1 MDIQIIEG
9 NQRALQ
15 VIIKCEKVNDEV
27 LRLKTHINLFH
38 SKLTAKMNNKT
49 VFVELIDV
57 LYFEA
62 VDNRTFLY
70 TANAVLEVKF
80 RLYELENFLP
90 PEDFFRISKA
100 QIVNINQIRALAP
113 GFNRTFFATMTNG
126 EQVYIS
132 RKYAMEL
139 RRVLSI

>member
-9 NQRALQ
+9 SHGCLR
-15 VIIKCEKVNDEV
+15 VIIKCEKVNEEV
-27 LRLKTHINLFH
+27 LRLKSYINLFT
-38 SKLTAKMNNKT
+38 SKLTAKLNHQT
-49 VFVELIDV
+49 VFVELSEV
-57 LYFEA
+57 LYFES

-70 TANAVLEVKF
+70 TSDAVMELKY
-80 RLYELENFLP
+80 RLYELESLLP

-113 GFNRTFFATMTNG
+113 GFNRTLFATMTNG

-132 RKYAMEL
+132 RKYAVDL
-139 RRVLSI
+139 RSALSI

>member
-9 NQRALQ
+9 SHNYMR
-15 VIIKCEKVNDEV
+15 VIIECEKVNDEV
-27 LRLKTHINLFH
+27 LKLKSHINLFNA
-38 SKLTAKMNNKT
+38 KLTAELNHQT
-49 VFVELIDV
+49 VFVELSEV
-57 LYFEA
+57 LYFES
-62 VDNRTFLY
+62 VDNWTFLY
-70 TANAVLEVKF
+70 TSDAVMELKY
-80 RLYELENFLP
+80 RLYELETLLP

-100 QIVNINQIRALAP
+100 QIVNVNQIRSLAP
-113 GFNRTFFATMTNG
+113 GINRTLFATMTNG